1 MHRNISFGA
10 LSRRFSLLSIGCA
23 AALVS
28 GSHASAQLPPPN
40 PIFDLSTS
48 SQLHAPVLSTY
59 QQFTTSFV
67 GDGNTEYVSFAFREQ
82 PAYFSFD
89 DAVVSAAG
97 SSTNLLVNPGFEQ
110 GATTGPVDVGLNYP
124 DNWGRWIQSVDTSA
138 IGQVDATG
146 YGCSANA
153 HTGLQFWCDG
163 SVQGY
168 DGIYQAIA
176 TTAGRTYNISF
187 WLDDNSGQA
196 VNNPA
201 IDMLVYAG
209 DQIPVGSTSI
219 APPPP
224 PTGGG
229 GSATPEPASL
239 ALIGGGLAT
248 FGLLFGRRK
257 RNA

>member
-1 MHRNISFGA
+1 M
-10 LSRRFSLLSIGCA
+10 GCA
-23 AALVS
+23 VALVS

-48 SQLHAPVLSTY
+48 PQLAAPVLNTY

-67 GDGNTEYVSFAFREQ
+67 GDGNTEYVSFAFREV

-89 DAVVSAAG
+89 DAVVSASG
-97 SSTNLLVNPGFEQ
+97 SATNLLVNPSFEQ
-110 GATTGPVDVGLNYP
+110 GATTGPADVTSNYP
-124 DNWGRWIQSVDTSA
+124 DNWGRWIQPVDTSA
-138 IGQVDATG
+138 IGEVDATD
-146 YGCSANA
+146 YGCANNP
-153 HTGLQFWCDG
+153 HSGVQFWCDG

-176 TTAGRTYNISF
+176 TTAGTTYSISF
-187 WLDDNSGQA
+187 WLDDNSNSA
-196 VNNPA
+196 INNPN

-229 GSATPEPASL
+229 STTPEPASL
-239 ALIGGGLAT
+239 LMMGSGLAAV
-248 FGLLFGRRK
+248 GLLLRRRK
-257 RNA
+257 A